1 MAGSSELP
9 AAHPRI
15 GYVLKV
21 FPRLS
26 ETFIINEV
34 SELDRQGVEVSIFSL
49 HAPSEDVPHRI
60 LRDLRAPVTRID
72 ALTEPSDRE
81 CREARGILSKRLVEC
96 EWLGERLLPRKYVK
110 LAVQLA
116 HAARSTPVLTRL
128 HAHFASRAAH
138 VAMLASLLGGWRFS
152 FTAHAKDIYHDEV
165 DPDVLRVK
173 MRTAEL
179 VVTVT
184 EYNRRTLLAL
194 GRGIEDLEKKVVR
207 VYNGVDLSLFH
218 PAASGEKPRSRILGV
233 GRLVEKKGFP
243 TLIRACAVLRE
254 RGIPFTCD
262 LIGSGAQEPT
272 LRSMI
277 AELALGDAIVLR
289 GGLPLEEIASEIR
302 RASLV
307 VLPCVVASDGNVD
320 ALPTV
325 LLEAMASGVPVVSTA
340 ISGIPEIVV
349 DGETGHLVAPSDTV
363 ALADVIQRI
372 LEDPRAA
379 DRLGRA
385 GRQRAERLFDLHMNV
400 ARLHDLLVRP
410 PGRSALT

>member
-1 MAGSSELP
+1 MPSMPASLEPP
-9 AAHPRI
+9 AARGRV
-15 GYVLKV
+15 GYVVKV

-26 ETFIINEV
+26 ETFVINEIR
-34 SELDRQGVEVSIFSL
+34 ELERQGLEVSIFTL
-49 HAPSEDVPHRI
+49 HAPVADVPHR
-60 LRDLRAPVTRID
+60 LLATLRAPITRVD
-72 ALTEPSDRE
+72 ALPEPSDAE
-81 CREARGILSKRLVEC
+81 CGTASAALRRRLPESAA
-96 EWLGERLLPRKYVK
+96 LGDRLLPRKYVK
-110 LAVQLA
+110 LALQLA
-116 HAARSTPVLTRL
+116 SAARAAPPARF
-128 HAHFASRAAH
+128 HAHFASRAKH
-138 VAMLASLLGGWRFS
+138 VAMLARLLLGVPFS

-218 PAASGEKPRSRILGV
+218 PAAGGEKPPSRILGV

-262 LIGSGAQEPT
+262 LIGSGAQELA
-272 LRSMI
+272 LRTMI
-277 AELALGDAIVLR
+277 TELDLGDAIVLR

-325 LLEAMASGVPVVSTA
+325 LL
-340 ISGIPEIVV
+340 
-349 DGETGHLVAPSDTV
+349 
-363 ALADVIQRI
+363 
-372 LEDPRAA
+372 
-379 DRLGRA
+379 
-385 GRQRAERLFDLHMNV
+385 
-400 ARLHDLLVRP
+400 
-410 PGRSALT
+410 